1 MANSKKTIIHC
12 CIEKDIY
19 EMLMKHCNETG
30 QTKTTAVK
38 RAIKAY
44 CQPIVDKELAEINKA
59 NMAADA
65 ISE

>member
-1 MANSKKTIIHC
+1 MAEKSKTIIHC

-19 EMLMKHCNETG
+19 DMLIRHCNETG

-44 CQPIVDKELAEINKA
+44 CKPIIEKENAEN
-59 NMAADA
+59 
-65 ISE
+65 ISK